1 MNISTLS
8 TVMKQNSLSQAV
20 GIRLLKMSNDQ
31 ATQNGQNIV
40 KMMEQ
45 SVQPNLGGNLDL
57 KV

>member
-8 TVMKQNSLSQAV
+8 TTMKQNSLSLAV
-20 GIRLLKMSNDQ
+20 GLKLVKMSNDQ

>member
-20 GIRLLKMSNDQ
+20 GLRLLKMSNDQ

>member
-20 GIRLLKMSNDQ
+20 GIKLLKMSNDQ

>member
-20 GIRLLKMSNDQ
+20 GLRLLKMSNDQ

-57 KV
+57 KI